1 MNYSITTNISIS
13 NLSTGH
19 PLAVFSSR
27 LHSIICSN
35 DVTSSINGGRH
46 LPAKWQ
52 CQQSAAISFLLGF
65 LLPSLSLPWDWP
77 LNLAA
82 VLVTR
87 SLLLRSPPHKVE
99 VENKLI
105 SARQNRR
112 ALCLDLRII
121 IQLARLNS
129 TPFEWLMKDSHS
141 LGSSLNDY
149 LRR

>member
-1 MNYSITTNISIS
+1 MVADICLPSGSANNQQ
-13 NLSTGH
+13 
-19 PLAVFSSR
+19 PLAFFWAF
-27 LHSIICSN
+27 CF
-35 DVTSSINGGRH
+35 
-46 LPAKWQ
+46 P
-52 CQQSAAISFLLGF
+52 
-65 LLPSLSLPWDWP
+65 LSLPWDWP

-87 SLLLRSPPHKVE
+87 SLLLRSPPHKAE

-129 TPFEWLMKDSHS
+129 TPFEWLMKDSLLALLSMIIWEDNLLSINFLCEQSACRWERS
-141 LGSSLNDY
+141 LSTALQSGSETYRLSKVL
-149 LRR
+149 LSF